1 MKIKTELTAHMKSM
15 GLSYDKLEEQ
25 ILRQRPYLKTYY
37 KTRSISGKSRRCTE
51 STLEMQKLWEKMSQ
65 KKNKNLVE
73 EWAVALGLHPLE
85 LRRMGCTP
93 LDSTEWL
100 QQQIDQLRKDVFKL
114 QKQLDFMKK
123 SDR

>member
-1 MKIKTELTAHMKSM
+1 MKIKTELLAHMKSK

-37 KTRSISGKSRRCTE
+37 KTRSISAKIRRCTE

-65 KKNKNLVE
+65 KKNANLVG
-73 EWAVALGLHPLE
+73 EWAAALGLHPLE

-100 QQQIDQLRKDVFKL
+100 QHQIDQLRKDISNL
-114 QKQLDFMKK
+114 QNQLDFMKA